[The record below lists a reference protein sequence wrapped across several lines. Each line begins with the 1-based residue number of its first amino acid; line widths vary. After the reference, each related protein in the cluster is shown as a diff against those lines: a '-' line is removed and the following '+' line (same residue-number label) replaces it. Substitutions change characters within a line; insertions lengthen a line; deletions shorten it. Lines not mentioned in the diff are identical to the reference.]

1 MPLLR
6 TEAEKLS
13 QEDMLRGVIEEII
26 YQDDLLALMPFS
38 RTDGK
43 ALVYIREKTN
53 SEGVFLDVNEVVPE
67 GASEVEEV
75 TTKLRIIA
83 GDVDVDKFLNETMS
97 DKNSQI
103 ALQIALKAKGMS
115 TAFRRALVQGDS
127 VANTKS
133 FDGIAKIVTATGNFF
148 EAGANG
154 SAISLSMIDELVDKL
169 KGRRPDALMMRTG
182 TLRALKALW
191 RMAGGNTGSLL
202 QIDNFGLS
210 VPQHDGI
217 PIIVNDFIPSN
228 IAQGTTANTCSIYAL
243 RLNEVDGLHGLYG
256 GASAGVRVEDIG
268 TVQNKDATRT
278 RLKWYCGLALKSTAS
293 LAAIKGIT
301 NI

>member
-26 YQDDLLALMPFS
+26 YRDELLALMPFA

-43 ALVYIREKTN
+43 ALIYIREKTN
-53 SEGVFLDVNEVVPE
+53 SEGTFLDPNDTVPE

-75 TTKLRIIA
+75 ATKLRIIA

-103 ALQIALKAKGMS
+103 ALQIAMKAKGMA
-115 TAFRRALVQGDS
+115 TTFRRALVQGNNS
-127 VANTKS
+127 TNAKE
-133 FDGIAKIVTATGNFF
+133 FDGIARLVNATGNYF

-154 SAISLSMIDELVDKL
+154 AAVSLSMLDELIDKL

-191 RMAGGNTGSLL
+191 RVAGGNTGDML
-202 QIDNFGLS
+202 QIDNFGLA

-217 PIIVNDFIPSN
+217 PIIVNDFIPGN
-228 IAQGTTANTCSIYAL
+228 VAQGSTANTTSIYAL
-243 RLNEVDGLHGLYG
+243 RLNEVDGLHGLFG
-256 GASAGVRVEDIG
+256 GASAGVRIEDIG

-301 NI
+301 NV

>member
-1 MPLLR
+1 MPLMR
-6 TEAEKLS
+6 DIAETMS

-26 YQDDLLALMPFS
+26 HRDDLLALLPFA

-53 SEGVFLDVNEVVPE
+53 SEGTFLDVNEVVPE
-67 GASEVEEV
+67 EASEVEEV
-75 TTKLRIIA
+75 VTKLRIIA

-97 DKNSQI
+97 DKNQQLATQI
-103 ALQIALKAKGMS
+103 AMKAKGMS
-115 TAFRRALVQGDS
+115 TTFRRALVQGNS
-127 VANTKS
+127 VTNGKS
-133 FDGIAKIVTATGNFF
+133 FDGISKLVTDTGNHFA
-148 EAGANG
+148 AGANG
-154 SAISLSMIDELVDKL
+154 SALSLSMLDELIDRL
-169 KGRRPDALMMRTG
+169 DGRRPDALMMRTG

-191 RMAGGNTGSLL
+191 RAAGGNTGGML

-210 VPQHDGI
+210 VPAHDGI
-217 PIIVNDFIPSN
+217 PIILNDFIPVV
-228 IAQGTTANTCSIYAL
+228 AQGSNANTASVYAL

-256 GASAGVRVEDIG
+256 GESAGIRVEDIG

-278 RLKWYCGLALKSTAS
+278 RLKWYCGLALKSTRS
-293 LAAIKGIT
+293 LAAIRGVT

>member
-6 TEAEKLS
+6 AVAETLS

-26 YQDDLLALMPFS
+26 HRDDLLGLMPFS

-53 SEGVFLDVNEVVPE
+53 SEGTFLEVNDVVPE
-67 GASEVEEV
+67 GTSEVEEV

-97 DKNSQI
+97 DKNSQLAI
-103 ALQIALKAKGMS
+103 QIAMKAKGMA
-115 TAFRRALVQGDS
+115 TTFRRALVQGN
-127 VANTKS
+127 NTTDAKS
-133 FDGIAKIVTATGNFF
+133 FDGIAKMVADTGNFF
-148 EAGANG
+148 EAGVNG
-154 SAISLSMIDELVDKL
+154 SAVSLAMLDELIDRL
-169 KGRRPDALMMRTG
+169 SGRRPDALMMRTG

-191 RMAGGNTGSLL
+191 RAAGGNTGGML

-217 PIIVNDFIPSN
+217 PIIINDFIPTV
-228 IAQGTTANTCSIYAL
+228 AQGTTASTCSIYAL
-243 RLNEVDGLHGLYG
+243 RLNEADGLHGLYG
-256 GASAGVRVEDIG
+256 GESAGIRVEDIG

-278 RLKWYCGLALKSTAS
+278 RLKWYCGLALKSTHS
-293 LAAIKGIT
+293 LAAVVGIT
-301 NI
+301 NV